1 MKTTSKIIA
10 GVAATLSLAVA
21 GAVFAHPGFG
31 MGQGMGQGMGP
42 GMGFG
47 GMGPGPGFMGGMGP
61 GFRGGMGPGMG
72 GWGPGMGPGATGQD
86 MAAFAAARTA
96 ELKTQLKIT
105 PAQETAWKAYET
117 AVTKQATEM
126 QTLRAQMQAQMQ
138 NAQPGAANPDFA
150 VQRQA
155 MIAQHDASRAAHSAA
170 LKDLY
175 AVLTPEQRAV
185 ADRGMSFMG
194 AQRGPGR
201 HFGR

>member
-31 MGQGMGQGMGP
+31 MGP
-42 GMGFG
+42 GMGF
-47 GMGPGPGFMGGMGP
+47 
-61 GFRGGMGPGMG
+61 GGMGPGMG
-72 GWGPGMGPGATGQD
+72 GWGPGMGPGAAGQD
-86 MAAFAAARTA
+86 MAAFASARTA
-96 ELKTQLKIT
+96 ELKAQLKIT
-105 PAQETAWKAYET
+105 PAQEAAWKAYET
-117 AVTKQATEM
+117 AVTKQANEM
-126 QTLRAQMQAQMQ
+126 QAQRAQMQTQMQ

-150 VQRQA
+150 VQRHA
-155 MIAQHDASRAAHSAA
+155 MMAQHDASRAARSAA

-175 AVLTPEQRAV
+175 TVLTPEQRAV